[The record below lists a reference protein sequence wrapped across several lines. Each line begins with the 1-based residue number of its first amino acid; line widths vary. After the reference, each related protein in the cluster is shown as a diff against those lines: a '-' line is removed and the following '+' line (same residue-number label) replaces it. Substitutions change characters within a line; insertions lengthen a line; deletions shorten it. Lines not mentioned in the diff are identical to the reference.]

1 MAGNRSNLNVTPVQM
16 LKRYLARLC
25 QLFLKTFSDFS
36 DSLLAISAI
45 RQLVAWALVPVCKE
59 TFLKGLLLPEKNTY
73 ALILAL
79 VCCRQAHPGTLQTC
93 TPKPHIWTAPC
104 RHSFEGMAYHVSPE
118 MQQVLVHA
126 SLHSLIQRTAQN
138 RQHMS
143 GLPPLGRILLQTG
156 SQSSLKYQLAVS
168 SALANKLQV
177 VHRRMARTFAAS
189 VAATRTVRS
198 PAATAGTT
206 VGS

>member
-1 MAGNRSNLNVTPVQM
+1 M
-16 LKRYLARLC
+16 LKRFLARLC
-25 QLFLKTFSDFS
+25 QLFLSTFSQFS

-45 RQLVAWALVPVCKE
+45 RQLVAWALVPVCKD

-79 VCCRQAHPGTLQTC
+79 TDCRQDLPDTVQNC
-93 TPKPHIWTAPC
+93 TPKPYKSTAPC
-104 RHSFEGMAYHVSPE
+104 RQSFNEMAYHVSPE
-118 MQQVLVHA
+118 VQQVLVHA

-138 RQHMS
+138 RQHVS

-156 SQSSLKYQLAVS
+156 SQSSLKYQLAVA

-177 VHRRMARTFAAS
+177 LHRRITCSPSQHRLLQFALSDHLLPLLVPLQAYQQRNS
-189 VAATRTVRS
+189 V
-198 PAATAGTT
+198 
-206 VGS
+206 